1 MGRSAPPP
9 PPTDRLRLPHHHH
22 PGMKALKRVM
32 FPKKASPRFAQNEA
46 RKAAV
51 DMTTLL
57 SFQVQ
62 PRAPGQPQGR
72 QPPSFS
78 FSSITAATPRCS
90 PRARGGSEESA
101 NGKEAPRPRLG
112 RRWGGPFKGA
122 KSLSPASPP
131 GGAVSPKSPGEARA
145 AAASRLPHLSLASP
159 PPRSLLFPSERRRS
173 QAKDGWG
180 LSYLRPGGF
189 PSRAVSEEPVGF
201 ITVATVAARA
211 LAHLD
216 CREEAAP

>member
-1 MGRSAPPP
+1 
-9 PPTDRLRLPHHHH
+9 
-22 PGMKALKRVM
+22 MKG
-32 FPKKASPRFAQNEA
+32 FPRFAQNEPK
-46 RKAAV
+46 KAAV
-51 DMTTLL
+51 DMTTLVP
-57 SFQVQ
+57 FQVQ

-112 RRWGGPFKGA
+112 RRGKGGVPFKGA

-145 AAASRLPHLSLASP
+145 AAASTLPHLSRAP
-159 PPRSLLFPSERRRS
+159 PSSVPSLPLWR
-173 QAKDGWG
+173 G
-180 LSYLRPGGF
+180 
-189 PSRAVSEEPVGF
+189 
-201 ITVATVAARA
+201 AARGQRMGGDFPTSDQA
-211 LAHLD
+211 VFLPGPFLRSPSD
-216 CREEAAP
+216 S